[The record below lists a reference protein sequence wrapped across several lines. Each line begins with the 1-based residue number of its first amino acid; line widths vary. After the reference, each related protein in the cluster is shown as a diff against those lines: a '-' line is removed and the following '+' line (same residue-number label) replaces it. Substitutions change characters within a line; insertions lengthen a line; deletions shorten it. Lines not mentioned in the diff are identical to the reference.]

1 MSFPAANGQG
11 GSVAWRYL
19 LSKRSILWPA
29 LRLLADILTFRASRR
44 RLSIFA
50 YHGVWANDDVCR
62 DEAISVEQFDW
73 QMRLLSR
80 VFNIIPLQQAVLA
93 MQNGT
98 LPKRAVVLTFD
109 DGYENNLSVALPVL
123 QKYRVPATFFITASA
138 VKQGIMWND
147 SVKEAVYLCNKN
159 ELDLTELGFGRVSV
173 STADDKSQLV
183 DSLLERLKVMRL
195 TQQQEAVALVCART
209 GVSPDR
215 RLMLTEQQLR
225 QFASADGVTVGC
237 HTFYHP
243 MLSVCSQD
251 EVLADLQ
258 ASKTYLQ
265 DIIGV
270 PVEYF
275 AYPYG
280 KYGQHFF
287 AEHVNLVVKAGFKA
301 AVTTDWGVNEP
312 GDSYYLLKRFTPW
325 DSNPLKFFLR
335 MCLNYRKA

>member
-1 MSFPAANGQG
+1 MNFPAARGQG
-11 GSVAWRYL
+11 VSTVRRYL
-19 LSKRSILWPA
+19 QSDRSVIWPV
-29 LRLLADILTFRASRR
+29 LRALADILTFRASQR

-50 YHGVWANDDVCR
+50 YHGIWDTDDVCR

-80 VFNIIPLQQAVLA
+80 VFNIIPLKQAIAA
-93 MQNGT
+93 MENGT

-138 VKQGIMWND
+138 VQQGVMWND
-147 SVKEAVYLCNKN
+147 LVKEAIYRCDKA
-159 ELDLTELGFGRVSV
+159 ELNMPELGLEQVGIC
-173 STADDKSQLV
+173 STAEKSELIDQ
-183 DSLLERLKVMRL
+183 LLEKLKAMRL
-195 TQQQEAVALVCART
+195 QQQREAVALICQRT
-209 GVSPDR
+209 GITPER

-225 QFASADGVTVGC
+225 QFASTEGVTVGC

-251 EVLADLQ
+251 EVMADLQ
-258 ASKTYLQ
+258 ASKAYLQ
-265 DIIGV
+265 EIVGE
-270 PVEYF
+270 PVDYF

-280 KYGQHFF
+280 KYGKHFF

-312 GDSYYLLKRFTPW
+312 DDSYYLLKRFTPW
-325 DSNPLKFFLR
+325 DNNPVKFFLR